1 MRNVQKKLKVLLIF
15 LAILLIAILNANNV
29 KATDEVASDKC
40 GDNITW
46 SLNNKGTLKIS
57 GRLYVWVS

>member
-1 MRNVQKKLKVLLIF
+1 MINVQKKLKVLLIF
-15 LAILLIAILNANNV
+15 LAILLIAILHANNV
-29 KATDEVASDKC
+29 KATDEVASGKC

-57 GRLYVWVS
+57 